1 MFYIV
6 LTIAAFLTFFRLL
19 LSYTNLNGFLSFKN
33 NYMTKG
39 LIGSFIIKLI
49 ISIFALVIWFQ
60 LLNFILTPNSEK
72 LLVKVSENNLSVYG
86 FIALGVI
93 WMAIFTSVIFM
104 NILRYGYYT
113 VFSLVRLKNQKKNT
127 ISNLMLKAIHN
138 ESDEVIVERYRE
150 MDKAPLLPYEEP
162 NLTQAEEMKL
172 ISALVNMGE
181 IETAKKLGKEFV
193 RVNKKIVK
201 NQVAFKKI
209 GKSKKTLQ
217 ARSSNK

>member
-1 MFYIV
+1 M
-6 LTIAAFLTFFRLL
+6 
-19 LSYTNLNGFLSFKN
+19 N
-33 NYMTKG
+33 
-39 LIGSFIIKLI
+39 
-49 ISIFALVIWFQ
+49 
-60 LLNFILTPNSEK
+60 
-72 LLVKVSENNLSVYG
+72 KVSENNLSIYG
-86 FIALGVI
+86 FIALGI
-93 WMAIFTSVIFM
+93 ILMTIFTSVIFM

-138 ESDEVIVERYRE
+138 ESDEVIVERYKE

-162 NLTQAEEMKL
+162 NLTRAEEMKL

-181 IETAKKLGKEFV
+181 IETAKNLGKEFI

>member
-150 MDKAPLLPYEEP
+150 MEKAPLLPYEEP

-217 ARSSNK
+217 ARNSNK

>member
-39 LIGSFIIKLI
+39 LIGSFIFKLI
-49 ISIFALVIWFQ
+49 IYIFALVIWFQ
-60 LLNFILTPNSEK
+60 LLNFIFTPNSEEI
-72 LLVKVSENNLSVYG
+72 LNKVSENNLSIYG
-86 FIALGVI
+86 FIALGI
-93 WMAIFTSVIFM
+93 ILITIFTSVIFM

-127 ISNLMLKAIHN
+127 ISNLMLKAIHH
-138 ESDEVIVERYRE
+138 ESDEVIVERYKE

-162 NLTQAEEMKL
+162 NLTRAEEMKL

-181 IETAKKLGKEFV
+181 IETAKNLGKEFV

>member
-1 MFYIV
+1 
-6 LTIAAFLTFFRLL
+6 
-19 LSYTNLNGFLSFKN
+19 
-33 NYMTKG
+33 
-39 LIGSFIIKLI
+39 
-49 ISIFALVIWFQ
+49 
-60 LLNFILTPNSEK
+60 
-72 LLVKVSENNLSVYG
+72 
-86 FIALGVI
+86 
-93 WMAIFTSVIFM
+93 M

-127 ISNLMLKAIHN
+127 ISNLMLKAIHH
-138 ESDEVIVERYRE
+138 ESDEVIVERYKE

-162 NLTQAEEMKL
+162 NLTRAEEMKL

-181 IETAKKLGKEFV
+181 IETAKNLGKEFV